1 MSQRSEL
8 FLRQKLN
15 FMLSVSVVCL
25 RVMILWIADFPE
37 TVILWRCFSS
47 VLSRNAVSK
56 KEKSVSHRDV
66 ILSYFSAQ
74 SAQPNLQ
81 QEKNSASRPS
91 LVDKTKNALSKI
103 KQFPSVSKG

>member
-1 MSQRSEL
+1 
-8 FLRQKLN
+8 
-15 FMLSVSVVCL
+15 MLSVSVVYL

-74 SAQPNLQ
+74 SAQPNIQ
-81 QEKNSASRPS
+81 QEKNSASRLS
-91 LVDKTKNALSKI
+91 LVDKTKNGLSKI
-103 KQFPSVSKG
+103 KQFLSVSKG

>member
-1 MSQRSEL
+1 
-8 FLRQKLN
+8 
-15 FMLSVSVVCL
+15 MLSVSVVYL

-74 SAQPNLQ
+74 IAQPNLQ